1 LGQIFDELKRRNVIR
16 VAVAYLVAAW
26 LVLQVADL
34 VLENIGAPP
43 WVMQVLILLF
53 ALGFPLVMLF
63 SWAYEL
69 TPEGLKREKDVDR
82 SKSVTHATG
91 RKLNQITIGLLLFV
105 LAFVAVERLVL
116 PNDPAG
122 ASAGGQAAI
131 TDRSIAVLAFEDLSE
146 DGDQEYFADG
156 LSEELLNVLAQVP
169 DLQVAGRTSSFAF
182 KGQNRDLREIGDL
195 LNVAHILEGSVRK
208 AGNRIRVTA
217 QLINTDSGFHLLS
230 ESYDRDL
237 DDIFEVQDELAHSIS
252 KALQSELMGTPVV
265 AEASPTEVAAYDL
278 YLEALQKIHT
288 RDKNEMTEAVQLL
301 DRALDIDPDYVPAL
315 TQKALGIYLL
325 SDSNGAYGD
334 IPEDEALAIARPLL
348 DRALALDERNAEAYA
363 VSGLIMS
370 EEGVSLDQQI
380 ATLRRAVALN
390 PTLDNARTWLSSALS
405 IARQFEE
412 AQLLLEGIVERD
424 PMFGPAINN
433 LTQIYVRTR
442 EFDKANALIDRVE
455 RISGE
460 TDDIRQ
466 SRGYIALNRGE
477 LASAIRLMKPVYDA
491 NPAATVNQFF
501 YAVTLMSIGEFDPLL
516 EMSNPFL
523 KVIGNIRAGNQ
534 EIALAMLDDL
544 VAKLPVEDTI
554 DLAVF
559 VNGYMNDLDSVASF
573 VDQRFGNVN
582 ELLALDPKLDSFDLG
597 YMPMLAWTYLQQGRQ
612 DDYELVVAAMQQA
625 LESNDASD
633 SVNFPVVNAVADF
646 SAVTGDV
653 DLLLDTVR
661 KLVDIDAV
669 DVELFGLP
677 YYQPYFDIDE
687 FRSLNAAVVE
697 RANVERAKLGMTP
710 YQPIAVTE

>member
-43 WVMQVLILLF
+43 WVMQVFMLLF
-53 ALGFPLVMLF
+53 ALGLPLVLLF

-82 SKSVTHATG
+82 SKSVTRATG
-91 RKLNQITIGLLLFV
+91 RKLNQVTIGLLLFV
-105 LAFVAVERLVL
+105 LAFVAVERFVL

-122 ASAGGQAAI
+122 GSAVRQPLI
-131 TDRSIAVLAFEDLSE
+131 TDKSIAVLAFEDLSE

-182 KGQNRDLREIGDL
+182 KGQNRDLREIGDV

-217 QLINTDSGFHLLS
+217 QLINAESGFHLLS

-237 DDIFEVQDELAHSIS
+237 DDVFEVQDELAHSIS
-252 KALQSELMGTPVV
+252 KALQSELMGTSVV
-265 AEASPTEVAAYDL
+265 AEAGPTEVAAYDL

-334 IPEDEALAIARPLL
+334 IPKDEALAIARPLL
-348 DRALALDERNAEAYA
+348 DRALILDERNAEAYA

-370 EEGVSLDQQI
+370 EEGASLDQQI
-380 ATLRRAVALN
+380 VTLRRAVALN

-424 PMFGPAINN
+424 PVFGPAINN

-460 TDDIRQ
+460 TDDTRQ
-466 SRGYIALNRGE
+466 ARGYIALNRGE
-477 LASAIRLMKPVYDA
+477 LARAVRLMKPVYEA

-501 YAVTLMSIGEFDPLL
+501 YAVTLMSIGEYDPLL

-523 KVIGNIRAGNQ
+523 KVVGNLRTGNH
-534 EIALAMLDDL
+534 EMALSLLDD
-544 VAKLPVEDTI
+544 VVTKLPVKDTI

-559 VNGYMNDLDSVASF
+559 VDGYLNDLEGISSF
-573 VDQRFGNVN
+573 IDQRFDSVS
-582 ELLALDPKLDSFDLG
+582 ELLVLSPKLDSFDLG
-597 YMPMLAWTYLQQGRQ
+597 YMPMLAWAYLQQGRQ
-612 DDYELVVAAMQQA
+612 DDYELVVAAMQRA
-625 LESNDASD
+625 LESNDASN

-653 DLLLDTVR
+653 DGLLDTVR

-677 YYQPYFDIDE
+677 FYQPYFDIDE
-687 FRSLNAAVVE
+687 FRRLNAAIVQ
-697 RANVERAKLGMTP
+697 RANDERAKLDLEP
-710 YQPIAVTE
+710 YRPTALTE